1 VAAIVP
7 DDQGQTDRRYIVYYG
22 RDNRVQYID
31 TRNAAYMPLAYALL
45 FPDGRTGAPRIFATR
60 LLRQWRGDACRPT
73 RAGWCLGLTMGNGK
87 TLTPAAFY
95 AFNMFQREGESDHL
109 ARARRLFQEYACDA
123 HSLVEEDKL
132 TFLRFHQAQLRA
144 DTYAGVQASAAFL
157 ASAAAAQRSPSPRSP
172 SPPSCRMPS
181 SGVTPH
187 RTSGALSSY
196 RHRTWAAP
204 GTTTSCTRT
213 SWRLSPSWASP
224 TCS

>member
-1 VAAIVP
+1 MP
-7 DDQGQTDRRYIVYYG
+7 DDQGQADRRHIVYYG

-45 FPDGRTGAPRIFATR
+45 FPDGRAGVPRIFANR

-181 SGVTPH
+181 SGVTLR
-187 RTSGALSSY
+187 RTSGAPSSC

>member
-1 VAAIVP
+1 MRAGAPSYESHPGRFNAPAASEVAAIVP
-7 DDQGQTDRRYIVYYG
+7 DDQGQADRRHIVYYG

-45 FPDGRTGAPRIFATR
+45 FPDGRAGAPRIFATR

-157 ASAAAAQRSPSPRSP
+157 ASRGRRR
-172 SPPSCRMPS
+172 CRP
-181 SGVTPH
+181 
-187 RTSGALSSY
+187 ALAFTALTFS
-196 RHRTWAAP
+196 A
-204 GTTTSCTRT
+204 
-213 SWRLSPSWASP
+213 LM
-224 TCS
+224 